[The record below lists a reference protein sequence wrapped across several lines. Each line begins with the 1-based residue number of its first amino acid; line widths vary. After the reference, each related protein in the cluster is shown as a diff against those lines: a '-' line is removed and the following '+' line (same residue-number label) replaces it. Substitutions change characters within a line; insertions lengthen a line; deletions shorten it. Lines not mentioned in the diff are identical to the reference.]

1 MRSHSQKGFV
11 DTNEILCWITSL
23 NGNELWMVVNCTKIL
38 IMLYNR
44 YTLAID
50 YFSAEKIRNA
60 SDPICYDEYPVHNL
74 STFI

>member
-60 SDPICYDEYPVHNL
+60 SDQNLLWWISVHNL